1 MEACRRYTPF
11 DPESEGQR
19 GSVAMAFMGQSAS
32 DIRHKL
38 QRLEGLQKSLGDL
51 VKEAEK
57 VYCKEKTEEERERR
71 GREEREE
78 WESKKEKGKSWK
90 R

>member
-1 MEACRRYTPF
+1 MEAYRRYTPF

-19 GSVAMAFMGQSAS
+19 GSVAMAFIGQSAS

-57 VYCKEKTEEERERR
+57 VYCK
-71 GREEREE
+71 
-78 WESKKEKGKSWK
+78 KKN
-90 R
+90 